1 MRLLVRQATRCT
13 WLGGM
18 VVLLGLVV
26 AAPASA
32 GEGLYVTN
40 YESASPY
47 TNSVTQY
54 TIGAGGVLTPDA
66 VAGIT
71 DPSAPDG
78 IAITPDGQ
86 DAYVANDASTGSA
99 SISQFTIGSGG
110 ELTPDA
116 TPSVGGGSGPIVVVV
131 SPNGQYVY
139 TANNG
144 DGTGAAAVSQYTVGA
159 GGELTPD
166 AVPSVVS
173 GPAPVA
179 MAISPNGQYAYVTA
193 NSTPASDNP
202 GAVWQ
207 LTIGAG
213 GELTPDSTA
222 SVAAGNEP
230 NELAIT
236 PNGQSLYVTNTGGDV
251 DQYAIGA
258 GGELTPDPT
267 PTVSAGTNPND
278 VAITPNGEY
287 AYVTN
292 DGGGISQYTI
302 GANGELTPDP
312 TAIVADPNEPTAIA
326 VSPNGQYVY
335 VSNYL
340 TGTLSEFTVGAGGE
354 LAPVGTA
361 LASGSGPYWI
371 AIAPD
376 PGPAASFTTQ
386 VGAASTPTNFTS
398 TSTDADEPIVSE
410 SWSFGDGSSATGAT
424 VSHTYA
430 SPGSYTV
437 TLTVADDACP
447 NAFPFFSGQAGP
459 FTGTGS
465 ACSPDTQTTSTQTVN
480 VGAFSILAVKHGAR
494 DSIDVTL
501 SVPEAGT
508 VAAIAT
514 HETGSLRDAAMLAP
528 GAHRSS
534 YGYTTETVTT
544 AETVTLALEPT
555 AFARR
560 LLTDHWLH
568 GRRQLA
574 IAATFTT
581 PGGFTVL
588 NRATYAWGKRRRRP
602 HGRK

>member
-1 MRLLVRQATRCT
+1 MRQATRRR
-13 WLGGM
+13 WLGG
-18 VVLLGLVV
+18 VVGLLALVA

-32 GEGLYVTN
+32 GEGVYVAN
-40 YESASPY
+40 YNTPGPY
-47 TNSVTQY
+47 TNSLTQY
-54 TIGAGGVLTPDA
+54 TIGAGGLLEPDG

-71 DPSAPDG
+71 DPLAPDG

-86 DAYVANDASTGSA
+86 DAYVANDGSA
-99 SISQFTIGSGG
+99 GAASVSQFTIGPGG

-116 TPSVGGGSGPIVVVV
+116 TPTVAGGSGPIVVVV

-144 DGTGAAAVSQYTVGA
+144 DGIGAAAVSQYTVGA

-166 AVPSVVS
+166 PVAEAASA
-173 GPAPVA
+173 PAPVG
-179 MAISPNGQYAYVTA
+179 MVISPGGQYVYVTG
-193 NSTPASDNP
+193 NSTPADDNP

-207 LTIGAG
+207 STIGSG
-213 GELTPDSTA
+213 GELTPDSTP

-230 NELAIT
+230 EELAIT
-236 PNGQSLYVTNTGGDV
+236 PNGQYLYVANSGATGTAGV
-251 DQYAIGA
+251 NQYAVGG

-267 PTVSAGTNPND
+267 PTVSAGANPND

-292 DGGGISQYTI
+292 YGGGISQYAI
-302 GANGELTPDP
+302 GANGELTADP
-312 TAIVADPNEPTAIA
+312 TPLVADPNEPEAIA

-335 VSNYL
+335 VSNYA
-340 TGTLSEFTVGAGGE
+340 TGTLSEFTIGAGGE
-354 LAPVGTA
+354 LTPVGTA
-361 LASGSGPYWI
+361 VASGPGPYWI

-386 VGAASTPTNFTS
+386 AGPASTPTTFTS

-410 SWSFGDGSSATGAT
+410 SWNFGDGSSATGAT

-447 NAFPFFSGQAGP
+447 NPFPFFSGQAGP

-465 ACSPDTQTTSTQTVN
+465 ACSPDTQTTSTQTVQI
-480 VGAFSILAVKHGAR
+480 GAFSILAVKRGVR

-501 SVPEAGT
+501 AVPEAGT
-508 VAAIAT
+508 VEAIAT
-514 HETGSLRDAAMLAP
+514 HETGSLRNATRLVP

-534 YGYTTETVTT
+534 YGYATEAVTT
-544 AETVTLALEPT
+544 PATVTLALKPT

-560 LLTDHWLH
+560 LLSDHWLD
-568 GRRQLA
+568 GRRRLA
-574 IAATFTT
+574 VAATFTT
-581 PGGFTVL
+581 PGGVTVL
-588 NRATYAWGKRRRRP
+588 SRATYGWGKRHRRP
-602 HGRK
+602 RRT